1 MIARLAGTLVDLHPE
16 QNLALVEPP
25 GGGLIYEVLLPAYL
39 THRLSTGV
47 GKPVTLHTL
56 HFFESTA
63 QGATMFPRLAGF
75 QSADQKR
82 FFELF
87 VTVKGIG
94 HKKAMRAMI
103 MEPGTLAAAIADRD
117 VKLLQ
122 TMPEVGKKLA
132 ETMVVTL
139 GDKVDRFVSAS
150 AYPTGGDGAGDA
162 DAGADGGAAPAR
174 SSTAALARETL
185 EVLLQLGEN
194 RADAV
199 VLIDRV
205 LAADDAPTEVDR
217 VVAAVYA
224 LRAR

>member
-1 MIARLAGTLVDLHPE
+1 MIARLEGILTDLLPE
-16 QNLALVEPP
+16 QNLALVSA
-25 GGGLIYEVLLPAYL
+25 GGGLTYEVLLPAYV

-56 HFFESTA
+56 HFLEGTA

-94 HKKAMRAMI
+94 HRKAMRAMI
-103 MEPGTLAAAIADRD
+103 MAPGTLAGAISDRD
-117 VKLLQ
+117 VKLIQ

-132 ETMVVTL
+132 ETIIVTL
-139 GDKVDRFVSAS
+139 SDKVAGFVSAS
-150 AYPTGGDGAGDA
+150 SFPAGG
-162 DAGADGGAAPAR
+162 GADGGGGGDAATAPAG
-174 SSTAALARETL
+174 TAALAREAL

-205 LAADDAPTEVDR
+205 LAGDDPPTEADR
-217 VVAAVYA
+217 LISAVYA
-224 LRAR
+224 LRGGG